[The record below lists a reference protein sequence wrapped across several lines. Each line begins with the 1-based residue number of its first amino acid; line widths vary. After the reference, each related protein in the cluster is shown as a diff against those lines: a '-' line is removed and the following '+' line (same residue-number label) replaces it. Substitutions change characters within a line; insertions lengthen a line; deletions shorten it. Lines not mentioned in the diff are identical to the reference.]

1 MVVDIRIG
9 DRSITDSYNHWTD
22 STIDWRSTEFQLIAT
37 DCKLAKLIPPWQMI
51 LTTILFLVVG
61 YLGSIQMT
69 ILKKVSLAVIM
80 NYKLDNIGVLNLAF
94 QFSKCHFFLT
104 IQKSSFKI
112 NDRERQRSLSNSHT
126 LNFSSPLT

>member
-61 YLGSIQMT
+61 YLGSIDNFKESVNRSHYELQIGQYRSSEFSISIFKMSFFSHD
-69 ILKKVSLAVIM
+69 LKI
-80 NYKLDNIGVLNLAF
+80 I
-94 QFSKCHFFLT
+94 
-104 IQKSSFKI
+104 I
-112 NDRERQRSLSNSHT
+112 
-126 LNFSSPLT
+126 